1 MIKKC
6 ILLAAGLGTRL
17 KPLTNH
23 TPKCL
28 VKIQGKPLLDY
39 WLNLLYKHGITH
51 VLINTHHLSEQVVKF
66 IKSVDTPLEVQL
78 SYEKELLGSLG
89 TIIYNKNFYKDD
101 ESVLVIN
108 ADNLTNMNLS
118 RFIECHLSHNL
129 DASIGLMETENPSEC
144 GIVEMD
150 FDNNIIGYEE
160 KPIIPKTN
168 ISNAGVYLFN
178 TIIFRNLE
186 ASCVLNDIGN
196 DLLPNLV
203 GRSYGYLLD
212 EFLIDIGSLSAL
224 EKAREKIQIL

>member
-39 WLNLLYKHGITH
+39 WLNLLYKHGITN

-66 IKSVDTPLEVQL
+66 INSVDTPLEVQL

>member
-39 WLNLLYKHGITH
+39 WLNLLYKHGITN

-129 DASIGLMETENPSEC
+129 DASIGLIETENPSEC